1 MRMRTW
7 RAVFTL
13 GMFLAALTLLVSGVQ
28 AQATAT
34 TTATTMDD
42 NQVTGVM
49 VAAKAGTHDTLTVTW
64 TFQHG
69 MTADASVSDHDSA
82 ADIELSDPLY
92 DDLGFIVYYTKG
104 ASATALNTAAEF
116 ADAMEMDVGVPTTPA
131 PVSQNDRKTPVFDRS
146 TTFKADLKKLDS
158 GKSYVVNVLHYYT
171 PLKAVVL
178 ADADGGIIP
187 SAAVRKTNAADPPS
201 DVRDVEV
208 MPGDKKLMVSWRAP
222 ARPSGI
228 STTVMI
234 DRYVVRWRESQT
246 TAELAGGWLM
256 YPPATAAKTTKL
268 TAMTYKITS
277 LENDVM
283 YDVQVRAINDAEGM
297 GDWSPGDPVDGEGA
311 VRATP
316 TAGGATPTPAL
327 PLVGAFVLGAGV
339 LAAGR
344 RRLRRRAQRQLTR

>member
-49 VAAKAGTHDTLTVTW
+49 VAAKAGTHDTLTVMW

-69 MTADASVSDHDSA
+69 DGEGGGGADVTLSDSA
-82 ADIELSDPLY
+82 Y
-92 DDLGFIVYYTKG
+92 DDLGFLVYYAEGESLTLLNNETKL
-104 ASATALNTAAEF
+104 AAAE
-116 ADAMEMDVGVPTTPA
+116 EMDVGVPTTPA
-131 PVSQNDRKTPVFDRS
+131 PTQ
-146 TTFKADLKKLDS
+146 KADDDKNPMEYATAFTYELKKLDPAQA
-158 GKSYVVNVLHYYT
+158 YVVTVVHYNNPRGVGDLGT
-171 PLKAVVL
+171 DGNKIPA
-178 ADADGGIIP
+178 AMPATTGDAP
-187 SAAVRKTNAADPPS
+187 TPS

-208 MPGDKKLMVSWRAP
+208 MPGDMNLTVSWRAP
-222 ARPSGI
+222 ARPAET
-228 STTVMI
+228 STTIVI